1 MTQSMLIPM
10 FTPMLCDYDQGS
22 PAIKADMAHQSGA
35 GELGRPL
42 HAMEANFFCLGSA
55 PPLDRGPKSGGA
67 YACECLQQHDAAAR
81 RKGRGCA
88 ATRSGAQLMPYG
100 RHCGSGLRRCAA
112 L

>member
-42 HAMEANFFCLGSA
+42 HAMEANFLSW
-55 PPLDRGPKSGGA
+55 
-67 YACECLQQHDAAAR
+67 
-81 RKGRGCA
+81 
-88 ATRSGAQLMPYG
+88 
-100 RHCGSGLRRCAA
+100 
-112 L
+112 

>member
-42 HAMEANFFCLGSA
+42 HAMEANFL
-55 PPLDRGPKSGGA
+55 PW
-67 YACECLQQHDAAAR
+67 
-81 RKGRGCA
+81 
-88 ATRSGAQLMPYG
+88 
-100 RHCGSGLRRCAA
+100 
-112 L
+112 